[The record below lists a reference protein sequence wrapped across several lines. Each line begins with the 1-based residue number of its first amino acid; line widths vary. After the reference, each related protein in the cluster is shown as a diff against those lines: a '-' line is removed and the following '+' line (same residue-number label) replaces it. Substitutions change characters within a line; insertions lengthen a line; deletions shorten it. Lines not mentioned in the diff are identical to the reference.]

1 MSSSSLF
8 CPREAYVLV
17 VICEKSSFFTV
28 SSVSLSLVFGV
39 SLSPVN
45 CVCLTLSTQLPS
57 RNAATV
63 AFGNVPLQIS
73 NLQLEQNCSILLSNA
88 SILHSSSKV
97 DSVEVVLDVL
107 ISSRKELA
115 VEIGELEKL
124 KDELEDR
131 LKKEDEMMQAITSYT
146 MEPNVV
152 DAWIK
157 FVGSTWGFQASHT
170 KKKEEQ
176 VKYVM

>member
-1 MSSSSLF
+1 MFKVGYIKAIIVLDAVAICKYRPHFNGGFRETDFEMWAVFKDGFMKTVFEMSSSSLF

-63 AFGNVPLQIS
+63 AFGNVLLCFIGTRPLRFH
-73 NLQLEQNCSILLSNA
+73 LLSFPG
-88 SILHSSSKV
+88 SHLFLLL
-97 DSVEVVLDVL
+97 VLTL
-107 ISSRKELA
+107 
-115 VEIGELEKL
+115 
-124 KDELEDR
+124 
-131 LKKEDEMMQAITSYT
+131 Y
-146 MEPNVV
+146 
-152 DAWIK
+152 
-157 FVGSTWGFQASHT
+157 
-170 KKKEEQ
+170 
-176 VKYVM
+176 